1 MGSRVVDADDSGAA
15 VTALPIAVA
24 GDLPLEKRGEFRVAS
39 GTVILNVG
47 KIKMKSTDESEIERT
62 LRGNITEVA
71 KPQLSAAEVSE
82 GWDSLSKMEESC
94 WNETLLF
101 LWKSSSGQAQSLESS
116 WQEHQTLPRRELV
129 RVCASWRCH
138 AGTFTGRALS
148 RMKVDDGHRDEQDES
163 ADQPEELR
171 RVLAARQ
178 PTELDR
184 QKHSQR
190 NHAVFAPWCEVCVK
204 AKGTGAQHRRQ
215 TNKEL
220 AKQEQYGPRIYSD
233 FFYMCEG
240 GVSTPMLALKFS
252 RSCRMDCH
260 SVGAERLDAVR
271 SEVLCRLH
279 SANWTRVTENQPS
292 MPSWPQKGW
301 RAFHKNRH
309 WETTK
314 QTVTSNRQ

>member
-1 MGSRVVDADDSGAA
+1 
-15 VTALPIAVA
+15 
-24 GDLPLEKRGEFRVAS
+24 
-39 GTVILNVG
+39 
-47 KIKMKSTDESEIERT
+47 
-62 LRGNITEVA
+62 
-71 KPQLSAAEVSE
+71 
-82 GWDSLSKMEESC
+82 
-94 WNETLLF
+94 
-101 LWKSSSGQAQSLESS
+101 
-116 WQEHQTLPRRELV
+116 
-129 RVCASWRCH
+129 
-138 AGTFTGRALS
+138 
-148 RMKVDDGHRDEQDES
+148 MKVDDGHRDEQDES

-252 RSCRMDCH
+252 RSCRMT
-260 SVGAERLDAVR
+260 ATALE
-271 SEVLCRLH
+271 
-279 SANWTRVTENQPS
+279 
-292 MPSWPQKGW
+292 QKGLTQYGVKFFAGFI
-301 RAFHKNRH
+301 R
-309 WETTK
+309 
-314 QTVTSNRQ
+314 QTGQE